1 MKHAFESDDDT
12 TGIILGLH
20 VRRKH
25 RNVGANSLR
34 LAILLGV
41 TAVFVAF
48 GQLAVQ
54 AQSVGFTPITIG
66 SLPGENARVLR
77 DGFGREI
84 TLRGFNVSGSTKLA
98 ESGFLPF
105 RSTTDASVSAQAM
118 RDLTGANVIR
128 FLISWEGTEPS
139 AAPVDTAYLARAAA
153 QIQEFT
159 DRGFYVLIDYHQDLY
174 SQHLFNTNSWYTGD
188 GAPAWVITAGSYPA
202 ESCGICLLW
211 GQNMLTN
218 AAVRDAMR
226 DFWHNRT
233 IVTSAGTIGVQDSYI
248 SQAAQVMTYLRK
260 ILRAAAF
267 QNIIGVDPFNE
278 PFDGGLD
285 GGPGTT
291 WEQTYLMPFYV
302 RFRAAM
308 DTAGWADKLAFV
320 EPLVFWNQFAS
331 REASRPSAPWVPDMS
346 STATITTARE

>member
-1 MKHAFESDDDT
+1 MLT
-12 TGIILGLH
+12 TGNRARCDGHFRSVRPAVRAGPIARLH
-20 VRRKH
+20 SNYDRLRRGRECK
-25 RNVGANSLR
+25 
-34 LAILLGV
+34 
-41 TAVFVAF
+41 
-48 GQLAVQ
+48 
-54 AQSVGFTPITIG
+54 
-66 SLPGENARVLR
+66 VLR

-128 FLISWEGTEPS
+128 FLINWEGAEPA

-218 AAVRDAMR
+218 AAVRDAMH
-226 DFWHNRT
+226 DFWHNRA
-233 IVTSAGTIGVQDSYI
+233 IVTSAGTTGVQDASI
-248 SQAAQVMTYLRK
+248 SQATQVMTYLRK
-260 ILRAAAF
+260 TLPAAAF
-267 QNIIGVDPFNE
+267 QNVIGVDPFNE

-285 GGPGTT
+285 GGSGTT
-291 WEQTYLMPFYV
+291 WEQTYLMPFY
-302 RFRAAM
+302 RAIPGRHGHRRMDGQAGLRRAAGVLEPICEL
-308 DTAGWADKLAFV
+308 AGGL
-320 EPLVFWNQFAS
+320 
-331 REASRPSAPWVPDMS
+331 RPSAPWVPDMF
-346 STATITTARE
+346 STATIMTARE